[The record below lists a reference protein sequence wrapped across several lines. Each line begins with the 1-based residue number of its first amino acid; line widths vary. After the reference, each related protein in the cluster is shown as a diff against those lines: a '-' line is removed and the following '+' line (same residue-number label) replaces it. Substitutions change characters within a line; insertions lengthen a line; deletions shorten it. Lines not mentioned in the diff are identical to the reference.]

1 MLLTISTTHRPA
13 TDLGFLLHKHP
24 DRLQTF
30 DVPFGQAHVV
40 YPEAGEERCT
50 AALVLDV
57 DPVELVR
64 RGRGASS
71 FALAEYVNDRPYVAS
86 SFLSV
91 AMLTVFRSAMAGT
104 AKDRPELAATGLP
117 LEAELPAVSARGG
130 EGRARRVLEPL
141 GYAVEVEP
149 LALDPAFPDWG
160 TGRHVALRLPPPPPP
175 ARPRPPPPPPPL
187 APP

>member
-40 YPEAGEERCT
+40 YPDASEERCT

-57 DPVELVR
+57 DPVGLVR
-64 RGRGASS
+64 RGRGGSS

-104 AKDRPELAATGLP
+104 AKDRPELAAAGLP
-117 LEAELPAVSARGG
+117 LEGALPAGSARGG
-130 EGRARRVLEPL
+130 GAAGVLGGGRGGARPARVGAARLRGRGRAA
-141 GYAVEVEP
+141 G
-149 LALDPAFPDWG
+149 
-160 TGRHVALRLPPPPPP
+160 
-175 ARPRPPPPPPPL
+175 ARPGVPGLGHGP
-187 APP
+187 